1 MAKNDL
7 FKKDWL
13 DIVFENRNKAYGAY
27 KLRQNS
33 SYTTIISLVAGILL
47 FCAVFVVPSVVSNLF
62 ASNDPGVVV
71 IDIPIEPT
79 LLDDEVFIPK
89 DEPEVEIPE
98 TKVETVLTSVDEVR
112 FTPLEADHA
121 ANITETVA
129 TVEELANANPGSETI
144 IGDELGEIPTGENT
158 TSKPEDV
165 FKPEVSGGT
174 DVNDT
179 KVYIGVSHKA
189 EPYGSIGKFNSE
201 FVSKFRTPD
210 MDAGTREI
218 KVIMSFIVEKDGSL
232 TDIKVMRDPGYG
244 VSKEAIRVLKT
255 MSKWKPAMNNDKP
268 VRSQFTLPI
277 TIRVQ

>member
-33 SYTTIISLVAGILL
+33 SYTTIISLVAGIFL

-62 ASNDPGVVV
+62 ASNEPGVVV
-71 IDIPIEPT
+71 IDIPVEPT
-79 LLDDEVFIPK
+79 LLEDEVFTPK
-89 DEPEVEIPE
+89 EEPEVEIPE
-98 TKVETVLTSVDEVR
+98 VKVETALSREDVVKYTELD
-112 FTPLEADHA
+112 PAK
-121 ANITETVA
+121 ANEITEEPA
-129 TVEELANANPGSETI
+129 TTEDLANANPGSENIKGSDEGTI
-144 IGDELGEIPTGENT
+144 IISEKPVE
-158 TSKPEDV
+158 KPEDV
-165 FKPEVSGGT
+165 VKPEASGGT
-174 DVNDT
+174 AVNDN

-189 EPYGSIGKFNSE
+189 EPYGSMGKFNSE
-201 FVSKFRTPD
+201 FVSKFRAPD
-210 MDAGTREI
+210 MDAGTKEI

-232 TDIKVMRDPGYG
+232 TDIKVMRDPGFG
-244 VSKEAIRVLKT
+244 ASKEAIRVLKT
-255 MSKWKPAMNNDKP
+255 MSKWKPALNNDKP